1 MHQFVGIL
9 LADLFS
15 GNNQFSYAEL
25 KSAAAYSFL
34 YLYLSKPEW
43 TEGKRRSRLSK
54 DEKLNFWLQNNWT
67 EKYNNEQTKS
77 YDVKNCADL

>member
-34 YLYLSKPEW
+34 YL
-43 TEGKRRSRLSK
+43 
-54 DEKLNFWLQNNWT
+54 
-67 EKYNNEQTKS
+67 
-77 YDVKNCADL
+77 